1 MLYDPSKYFLIG
13 NFENCMIHF
22 KQTMNCVQLN
32 TFIWK
37 IVLKRDVYG
46 NAWIPCRLAMFLF
59 EHQDYGCLSVFLAL
73 HVVCFCISK
82 KWLFLNWNIVAS
94 QHCVSFC
101 CTTKWISET
110 LYPLFFRFP
119 SHLGHHRSLNRIPV
133 LYSQFSWIIYFILK
147 CY

>member
-13 NFENCMIHF
+13 NFENCMIHC

-73 HVVCFCISK
+73 HVVCFFISK
-82 KWLFLNWNIVAS
+82 KCSFLNWNIVAS
-94 QHCVSFC
+94 QHCVSFYC
-101 CTTKWISET
+101 IQQSQSATHMCVYVHMCVYIHI
-110 LYPLFFRFP
+110 YPLFFWIL
-119 SHLGHHRSLNRIPV
+119 SHLGGHRALSRVPWCI
-133 LYSQFSWIIYFILK
+133 Q
-147 CY
+147 